1 MIIVWKNKIFNT
13 KYLKSAYRRLV
24 IINKREEYQ
33 IVGKFDDGQEAV
45 IFDWL
50 SEEGAEKAL
59 VEIAENF
66 NNDDYIWHV
75 EAGE

>member
-13 KYLKSAYRRLV
+13 KYLKTAHRRLTLF
-24 IINKREEYQ
+24 NDREEYQ
-33 IVGKFDDGQEAV
+33 IYGKFDDGQEAV

-50 SEEGAEKAL
+50 SKEEAEKAL

-66 NNDDYIWHV
+66 NNDDYIYHV
-75 EAGE
+75 AAEE